1 MNELS
6 YLILIIPLIYA
17 IMMMAFSLGWLRL
30 PAYQHEYFKSVSI
43 IIAVRNEEDIPHLLD
58 CLHLQSYPACFKLSS
73 LMIILP
79 TILFN

>member
-30 PAYQHEYFKSVSI
+30 PAYQ
-43 IIAVRNEEDIPHLLD
+43 N
-58 CLHLQSYPACFKLSS
+58 
-73 LMIILP
+73 
-79 TILFN
+79 